1 LKRRRDESL
10 YHNWDSKT
18 SKRKAMAE
26 ETLEMTMIKDLDLQP
41 LTTVTEGMMRDLTQ
55 PFVEIGNST
64 LDQTM
69 EETGR

>member
-1 LKRRRDESL
+1 
-10 YHNWDSKT
+10 
-18 SKRKAMAE
+18 MAE